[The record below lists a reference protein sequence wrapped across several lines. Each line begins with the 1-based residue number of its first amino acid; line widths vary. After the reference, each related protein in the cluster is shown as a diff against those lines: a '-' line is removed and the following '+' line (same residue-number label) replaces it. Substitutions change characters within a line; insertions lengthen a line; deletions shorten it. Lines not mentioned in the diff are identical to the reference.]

1 MTHSQ
6 FLYIQNLSN
15 IKTEIFITKTFKQD
29 VWFFFFLGMYEQW
42 DLMQVTGR
50 IRDEPP
56 WRAMFANSE
65 SEALVQQICH
75 GIQPYAWNFKV

>member
-56 WRAMFANSE
+56 
-65 SEALVQQICH
+65 
-75 GIQPYAWNFKV
+75 